1 MLPRFR
7 TVTLESSVQPYAGYD
22 AALDD
27 EIPPTLPEAQP
38 WCAPDEDDDEPPTV
52 RAR

>member
-7 TVTLESSVQPYAGYD
+7 PVTLESSVPPYAGYD
-22 AALDD
+22 AAIDD

-38 WCAPDEDDDEPPTV
+38 WHEPTADDDEPPTV